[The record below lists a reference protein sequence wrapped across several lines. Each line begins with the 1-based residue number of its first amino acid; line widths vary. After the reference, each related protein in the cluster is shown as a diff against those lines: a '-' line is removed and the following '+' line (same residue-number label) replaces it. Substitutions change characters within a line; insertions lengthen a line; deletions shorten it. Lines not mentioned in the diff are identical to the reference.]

1 MRWGAISPS
10 FPLPQKNSCTS
21 PPQVYNK
28 AIKNRLFA
36 IEKDA
41 NGKAV
46 LAVGKSRYH
55 VVVVSNMLTIRPST
69 VSILKEFI
77 KQGGKVILAGD
88 YPMYF
93 FYRHSAIIDVH
104 TDKLMYESLIQ
115 NRDYYNPIQAA
126 MSINQYPRYWH
137 GYQVLLRPLT
147 VVFQVQE
154 LRYLG
159 MLTFHLLFFW
169 SAWLMAKKTKPLYA
183 MFYILT
189 VASGYVVFLPVC
201 FQFLTTFLVL
211 FVSLIVLLSRY
222 DKNKPL
228 PAAKWMLYFFVVGMV
243 ENFFDFLTYP
253 ILTLGI
259 PLVVLLWLRVRDEQ
273 ADFRSNFWFMFKA
286 SLSWFFGYALTW
298 ISKWLL
304 SAAILG
310 VRYFWRTMSVVQ
322 YRLEGSEEEPL
333 DRIGTIQRN
342 LKAWLNVQDG
352 GVISWSKIALLILIV
367 AVVLIIFCSACL
379 AIAFPTGCAAA
390 TMAFSIGNHN
400 PMKTLKFCIP
410 YLIIGM
416 ASTIA
421 SAMFFYPVY
430 G

>member
-1 MRWGAISPS
+1 MGRIKELKPFAKTFFILIAAFFVSMTLVYCIP
-10 FPLPQKNSCTS
+10 TS
-21 PPQVYNK
+21 WIQGNVEK
-28 AIKNRLFA
+28 S
-36 IEKDA
+36 IE
-41 NGKAV
+41 V
-46 LAVGKSRYH
+46 LEG
-55 VVVVSNMLTIRPST
+55 
-69 VSILKEFI
+69 E
-77 KQGGKVILAGD
+77 GE

-93 FYRHSAIIDVH
+93 FYRHSAIIDIH

-183 MFYILT
+183 MFYVLT

-211 FVSLIVLLSRY
+211 FVSLIVLLRRY

-228 PAAKWMLYFFVVGMV
+228 PAVKWMLYFFVVGMV

-259 PLVVLLWLRVRDEQ
+259 PLVLLLWLRVRDEQ

-286 SLSWFFGYALTW
+286 SLSWFFGYAMTW

-367 AVVLIIFCSACL
+367 AVVLIIWRKLKDWKTVGAYLPILFVAAYPYIWYLVMSNHSQIHYWYTYRAQL
-379 AIAFPTGCAAA
+379 AALFAGLVFLAA
-390 TMAFSIGNHN
+390 ILRERK
-400 PMKTLKFCIP
+400 PEEKTE
-410 YLIIGM
+410 GER
-416 ASTIA
+416 
-421 SAMFFYPVY
+421 
-430 G
+430 

>member
-1 MRWGAISPS
+1 MGRIKELKPFVKVFFILIAVFFLSMTLVYCIP
-10 FPLPQKNSCTS
+10 TS
-21 PPQVYNK
+21 WIQGNV
-28 AIKNRLFA
+28 
-36 IEKDA
+36 EKSLEVME
-41 NGKAV
+41 GE
-46 LAVGKSRYH
+46 G
-55 VVVVSNMLTIRPST
+55 
-69 VSILKEFI
+69 E
-77 KQGGKVILAGD
+77 

-183 MFYILT
+183 MLYVLT

-228 PAAKWMLYFFVVGMV
+228 PAVKWMLYFFVVGMV

-259 PLVVLLWLRVRDEQ
+259 PLVLLLWFRVRDEQ
-273 ADFRSNFWFMFKA
+273 ADFRGNFWFMFKA

-352 GVISWSKIALLILIV
+352 GVISWSKIALVILIV
-367 AVVLIIFCSACL
+367 AVVLIIWRKLKDWKTVGAYLPILFVAAYPYIWYLVMSNHSQIHYWYTYRAQLVALFAGLVFL
-379 AIAFPTGCAAA
+379 AAILRERKPEEKAEGER
-390 TMAFSIGNHN
+390 
-400 PMKTLKFCIP
+400 
-410 YLIIGM
+410 
-416 ASTIA
+416 
-421 SAMFFYPVY
+421 
-430 G
+430 

>member
-1 MRWGAISPS
+1 MGRIKELKPFAKTFFILIAAFFVSMTLVYCIP
-10 FPLPQKNSCTS
+10 TS
-21 PPQVYNK
+21 WIQGNVEK
-28 AIKNRLFA
+28 S
-36 IEKDA
+36 IE
-41 NGKAV
+41 V
-46 LAVGKSRYH
+46 LEG
-55 VVVVSNMLTIRPST
+55 
-69 VSILKEFI
+69 E
-77 KQGGKVILAGD
+77 GE

-93 FYRHSAIIDVH
+93 FYRHSAIIDIH

-183 MFYILT
+183 MFYVLT

-211 FVSLIVLLSRY
+211 FVSLIVLLRRY

-228 PAAKWMLYFFVVGMV
+228 PAVKWMLYFFVVGMV

-259 PLVVLLWLRVRDEQ
+259 PLVLLLWLRVRDEQ

-286 SLSWFFGYALTW
+286 SLTWFFGYALTW

-310 VRYFWRTMSVVQ
+310 VRYFWRTMNVVQ

-352 GVISWSKIALLILIV
+352 GVISWSKIALVILIV
-367 AVVLIIFCSACL
+367 AVVLIIWRKLKDWKTVGAYLPILFVAVYPYIWYLVMSNHSQIHYWYTYRAQL
-379 AIAFPTGCAAA
+379 AALFAGLVFLAAILRERKPEEKA
-390 TMAFSIGNHN
+390 EGER
-400 PMKTLKFCIP
+400 
-410 YLIIGM
+410 
-416 ASTIA
+416 
-421 SAMFFYPVY
+421 
-430 G
+430 

>member
-1 MRWGAISPS
+1 MGRIKELKPFVKVFFILIAVFFLSMTLVYCIP
-10 FPLPQKNSCTS
+10 TS
-21 PPQVYNK
+21 WIQGNV
-28 AIKNRLFA
+28 
-36 IEKDA
+36 EKSLEVME
-41 NGKAV
+41 GE
-46 LAVGKSRYH
+46 G
-55 VVVVSNMLTIRPST
+55 
-69 VSILKEFI
+69 E
-77 KQGGKVILAGD
+77 

-183 MFYILT
+183 MLYVLT

-228 PAAKWMLYFFVVGMV
+228 PAVKWMLYFFVVGMV

-259 PLVVLLWLRVRDEQ
+259 PLVLLLWLRVRDEQ

-352 GVISWSKIALLILIV
+352 GVISWSKIALVILIV
-367 AVVLIIFCSACL
+367 AVVLIIWRKLKDWKAVGAYLPILFVAAYPYIWYLVMSNHSQIHYWYTYRAQL
-379 AIAFPTGCAAA
+379 AALFAGLVFLAAILRERKPEEKA
-390 TMAFSIGNHN
+390 EGER
-400 PMKTLKFCIP
+400 
-410 YLIIGM
+410 
-416 ASTIA
+416 
-421 SAMFFYPVY
+421 
-430 G
+430 

>member
-1 MRWGAISPS
+1 MGRIKELKPFAKTFFILIAAFFVSMTLVYCIP
-10 FPLPQKNSCTS
+10 TS
-21 PPQVYNK
+21 WIQGNVEK
-28 AIKNRLFA
+28 S
-36 IEKDA
+36 IE
-41 NGKAV
+41 V
-46 LAVGKSRYH
+46 LEG
-55 VVVVSNMLTIRPST
+55 
-69 VSILKEFI
+69 E
-77 KQGGKVILAGD
+77 GE

-93 FYRHSAIIDVH
+93 FYRHSAIIDIH

-137 GYQVLLRPLT
+137 GYQLLLRPLT

-183 MFYILT
+183 MFYVLT

-211 FVSLIVLLSRY
+211 FVSLIVLLRRY

-228 PAAKWMLYFFVVGMV
+228 PAVKWMLYFFVVGMV

-259 PLVVLLWLRVRDEQ
+259 PLVLLLWLRVRDEQ
-273 ADFRSNFWFMFKA
+273 ADFRGNFWFMFKA

-333 DRIGTIQRN
+333 DRIGTIQKN

-367 AVVLIIFCSACL
+367 AVVLIIWRKLKDWKTVGAYLPILFVAAYPYIWYLVMSNHSQIHYWYTYRAQL
-379 AIAFPTGCAAA
+379 AALFAGLVFLAA
-390 TMAFSIGNHN
+390 ILRERK
-400 PMKTLKFCIP
+400 PEEKTE
-410 YLIIGM
+410 GER
-416 ASTIA
+416 
-421 SAMFFYPVY
+421 
-430 G
+430 

>member
-1 MRWGAISPS
+1 MGRIKELKPFVKTFFILIAVFFVSMTLVYCIP
-10 FPLPQKNSCTS
+10 TS
-21 PPQVYNK
+21 WIQGNVEK
-28 AIKNRLFA
+28 S
-36 IEKDA
+36 IE
-41 NGKAV
+41 V
-46 LAVGKSRYH
+46 LEG
-55 VVVVSNMLTIRPST
+55 
-69 VSILKEFI
+69 E
-77 KQGGKVILAGD
+77 GE

-93 FYRHSAIIDVH
+93 FYRHSAIIDIH

-183 MFYILT
+183 MFYVLT

-211 FVSLIVLLSRY
+211 FVSLIVLLRRY

-228 PAAKWMLYFFVVGMV
+228 PAVKWMLYFFVVGMV

-259 PLVVLLWLRVRDEQ
+259 PLVLLLWLRVRDEQ
-273 ADFRSNFWFMFKA
+273 ADFRGNFWFMFKA

-352 GVISWSKIALLILIV
+352 GVISWSKIALVILIV
-367 AVVLIIFCSACL
+367 AVVLIIWRKLRDWKTVGAYLPILFVAAYPYIWYLVMSNHSQIHYWYTYRAQLVALFAGLVFL
-379 AIAFPTGCAAA
+379 AAILRERKPEEKAEGER
-390 TMAFSIGNHN
+390 
-400 PMKTLKFCIP
+400 
-410 YLIIGM
+410 
-416 ASTIA
+416 
-421 SAMFFYPVY
+421 
-430 G
+430 

>member
-1 MRWGAISPS
+1 MGRIKELKPFVKTFFILIAVFFVSMTLVYCIPISWI
-10 FPLPQKNSCTS
+10 QGN
-21 PPQVYNK
+21 V
-28 AIKNRLFA
+28 
-36 IEKDA
+36 EKSLEVME
-41 NGKAV
+41 GE
-46 LAVGKSRYH
+46 G
-55 VVVVSNMLTIRPST
+55 
-69 VSILKEFI
+69 E
-77 KQGGKVILAGD
+77 

-93 FYRHSAIIDVH
+93 FYRHSAIIDIH

-183 MFYILT
+183 MLYVLT

-228 PAAKWMLYFFVVGMV
+228 PAVKWMLYFFVVGMV

-259 PLVVLLWLRVRDEQ
+259 PLVLLLWLRVRDERT
-273 ADFRSNFWFMFKA
+273 DFRGNFWFMFKA
-286 SLSWFFGYALTW
+286 SLSWFFGYAPTW

-352 GVISWSKIALLILIV
+352 GVISWSKIALVILIV
-367 AVVLIIFCSACL
+367 AVVLIIWRKLKDWKTVGAYLPILFVAAYPYIWYLVMSNHSQIHYWYTYRAQLVALFAGLVFL
-379 AIAFPTGCAAA
+379 AAILRERKPEEKAEGER
-390 TMAFSIGNHN
+390 
-400 PMKTLKFCIP
+400 
-410 YLIIGM
+410 
-416 ASTIA
+416 
-421 SAMFFYPVY
+421 
-430 G
+430 

>member
-1 MRWGAISPS
+1 MGRIKELKPFAKTFFILIAVFFVSMTLVYCIP
-10 FPLPQKNSCTS
+10 TS
-21 PPQVYNK
+21 WIQGNVEK
-28 AIKNRLFA
+28 S
-36 IEKDA
+36 IE
-41 NGKAV
+41 V
-46 LAVGKSRYH
+46 LEG
-55 VVVVSNMLTIRPST
+55 
-69 VSILKEFI
+69 E
-77 KQGGKVILAGD
+77 GE

-93 FYRHSAIIDVH
+93 FYRHSAIIDIH

-183 MFYILT
+183 MFYVLT

-211 FVSLIVLLSRY
+211 FVSLIVLLRRY

-228 PAAKWMLYFFVVGMV
+228 PAVKWMLYFFVVGMV

-259 PLVVLLWLRVRDEQ
+259 PLVLLLWLRVRDERT
-273 ADFRSNFWFMFKA
+273 DFRGNFWFMFKA

-367 AVVLIIFCSACL
+367 AVVLIIWRKLKDWKAVGAYLPILFVAAYPYIWYLVMSNHSQIHYWYTYRAQLVALFAGLVFL
-379 AIAFPTGCAAA
+379 A
-390 TMAFSIGNHN
+390 SILRERKPEEKAEGER
-400 PMKTLKFCIP
+400 
-410 YLIIGM
+410 
-416 ASTIA
+416 
-421 SAMFFYPVY
+421 
-430 G
+430 

>member
-1 MRWGAISPS
+1 MGRIKELKPFAKTFFILIAAFFVSMTLVYCIP
-10 FPLPQKNSCTS
+10 TS
-21 PPQVYNK
+21 WIQGNVEK
-28 AIKNRLFA
+28 S
-36 IEKDA
+36 IE
-41 NGKAV
+41 V
-46 LAVGKSRYH
+46 LEG
-55 VVVVSNMLTIRPST
+55 
-69 VSILKEFI
+69 E
-77 KQGGKVILAGD
+77 GE

-93 FYRHSAIIDVH
+93 FYRHSAIIDIH

-183 MFYILT
+183 MFYVLT

-211 FVSLIVLLSRY
+211 FVSLIVLLRRY

-228 PAAKWMLYFFVVGMV
+228 PAVKWMLYFFVVGMV

-259 PLVVLLWLRVRDEQ
+259 PLVLLLWLRVRDEQ

-286 SLSWFFGYALTW
+286 SLTWFFGYALTW

-367 AVVLIIFCSACL
+367 AVVVIIWRKLKDWKTVGAYLPILFVAAYPYIWYLVMSNHSQIHYWYTYRAQL
-379 AIAFPTGCAAA
+379 AALFAGLVFLAAILRERKPEEKA
-390 TMAFSIGNHN
+390 EGER
-400 PMKTLKFCIP
+400 
-410 YLIIGM
+410 
-416 ASTIA
+416 
-421 SAMFFYPVY
+421 
-430 G
+430 

>member
-1 MRWGAISPS
+1 MGRIKELKPFAKTFFILIAVFFVSMTLVYCIP
-10 FPLPQKNSCTS
+10 TS
-21 PPQVYNK
+21 WIQGNVEK
-28 AIKNRLFA
+28 S
-36 IEKDA
+36 IE
-41 NGKAV
+41 V
-46 LAVGKSRYH
+46 LEG
-55 VVVVSNMLTIRPST
+55 
-69 VSILKEFI
+69 E
-77 KQGGKVILAGD
+77 GE

-93 FYRHSAIIDVH
+93 FYRHSAIIDIH

-183 MFYILT
+183 MFYVLT

-211 FVSLIVLLSRY
+211 FVSLIVLLRRY

-228 PAAKWMLYFFVVGMV
+228 PAVKWMLYFFVVGMV

-259 PLVVLLWLRVRDEQ
+259 PLVLLLWLRVRDEQ

-352 GVISWSKIALLILIV
+352 GVISWSKIALVILIV
-367 AVVLIIFCSACL
+367 AVVLIIWRKLRDWKTVGAYLPILFVAAYPYIWYLVMSNHSQIHYWYTYRAQLVALFAGLMFL
-379 AIAFPTGCAAA
+379 A
-390 TMAFSIGNHN
+390 SILRERKLNERMEGEAQ
-400 PMKTLKFCIP
+400 K
-410 YLIIGM
+410 
-416 ASTIA
+416 
-421 SAMFFYPVY
+421 
-430 G
+430 

>member
-1 MRWGAISPS
+1 MGRIKELKPFAKTFFILIAAFFVSMTLVYCIP
-10 FPLPQKNSCTS
+10 TS
-21 PPQVYNK
+21 WIQGNVEK
-28 AIKNRLFA
+28 S
-36 IEKDA
+36 IE
-41 NGKAV
+41 V
-46 LAVGKSRYH
+46 LEG
-55 VVVVSNMLTIRPST
+55 
-69 VSILKEFI
+69 E
-77 KQGGKVILAGD
+77 GE

-93 FYRHSAIIDVH
+93 FYRHSAIIDIH

-183 MFYILT
+183 MFYVLT

-211 FVSLIVLLSRY
+211 FVSLIVFLRRY

-228 PAAKWMLYFFVVGMV
+228 PAVKWMLYFFVVGMV

-259 PLVVLLWLRVRDEQ
+259 PLVLLLWLRVRDEQ

-286 SLSWFFGYALTW
+286 SLTWFFGYALTW

-352 GVISWSKIALLILIV
+352 GVISWSKIALVILIV
-367 AVVLIIFCSACL
+367 AVVLIIWRKLKDWKTVGAYLPILFVAAYPYIWYLVMSNHSQIHYWYTYRAQL
-379 AIAFPTGCAAA
+379 AALFAGLVFLAAILRERKPEEKA
-390 TMAFSIGNHN
+390 EGER
-400 PMKTLKFCIP
+400 
-410 YLIIGM
+410 
-416 ASTIA
+416 
-421 SAMFFYPVY
+421 
-430 G
+430 

>member
-1 MRWGAISPS
+1 MGRIKELKPFAKTFFILIAVFFVSMTLVYCIP
-10 FPLPQKNSCTS
+10 TS
-21 PPQVYNK
+21 WIQGNVEK
-28 AIKNRLFA
+28 S
-36 IEKDA
+36 IE
-41 NGKAV
+41 V
-46 LAVGKSRYH
+46 LEG
-55 VVVVSNMLTIRPST
+55 
-69 VSILKEFI
+69 E
-77 KQGGKVILAGD
+77 GE

-93 FYRHSAIIDVH
+93 FYRHSAIIDIH

-183 MFYILT
+183 MFYVLT

-211 FVSLIVLLSRY
+211 FVSLIVLLRRY

-228 PAAKWMLYFFVVGMV
+228 PAVKWMLYFFVVGMV

-259 PLVVLLWLRVRDEQ
+259 PLVLLLWLRVRDEQ
-273 ADFRSNFWFMFKA
+273 ADFRGNFWFMFKA
-286 SLSWFFGYALTW
+286 SLTWFFGYALTW

-367 AVVLIIFCSACL
+367 AVVLIIWRKLKDWKTVGAYLPILFVAAYPYIWYLVMSNHSQIHYWYTYRAQLVALFAGLVFL
-379 AIAFPTGCAAA
+379 A
-390 TMAFSIGNHN
+390 SILRERKPEEKAEGER
-400 PMKTLKFCIP
+400 
-410 YLIIGM
+410 
-416 ASTIA
+416 
-421 SAMFFYPVY
+421 
-430 G
+430 

>member
-1 MRWGAISPS
+1 MGRVKELKPFVKTFFILIAVFFVSMTLVYCIP
-10 FPLPQKNSCTS
+10 TS
-21 PPQVYNK
+21 WIQGNV
-28 AIKNRLFA
+28 
-36 IEKDA
+36 EKSLEVME
-41 NGKAV
+41 GE
-46 LAVGKSRYH
+46 G
-55 VVVVSNMLTIRPST
+55 
-69 VSILKEFI
+69 E
-77 KQGGKVILAGD
+77 

-93 FYRHSAIIDVH
+93 FYRHSAIIDIH

-183 MFYILT
+183 MLYVLT
-189 VASGYVVFLPVC
+189 VASGYIVFLPVC

-211 FVSLIVLLSRY
+211 FAALIVLLSRY
-222 DKNKPL
+222 EKEKPL
-228 PAAKWMLYFFVVGMV
+228 PAVKWMLYFFVVGMV

-259 PLVVLLWLRVRDEQ
+259 PLVLLLWLRVRDEQ
-273 ADFRSNFWFMFKA
+273 ADFKNNFWFMFKA
-286 SLSWFFGYALTW
+286 SLSWFLGYALPW

-333 DRIGTIQRN
+333 DRIGTIERN
-342 LKAWLNVQDG
+342 IKAWLNVQDG
-352 GVISWSKIALLILIV
+352 GVISSSKIVILLLLV
-367 AVVLIIFCSACL
+367 AVVLILWKKLKDWKTIGAYLPILFVASYPYIWYWVMSNHSQIHYWYTYRAQLVALFAGLVFL
-379 AIAFPTGCAAA
+379 AAILRERKSKERMEGDR
-390 TMAFSIGNHN
+390 
-400 PMKTLKFCIP
+400 
-410 YLIIGM
+410 
-416 ASTIA
+416 
-421 SAMFFYPVY
+421 
-430 G
+430 

>member
-1 MRWGAISPS
+1 MGRIKELKPFAKTFFILIAAFFVSMTLVYCIP
-10 FPLPQKNSCTS
+10 TS
-21 PPQVYNK
+21 WIQGNVEK
-28 AIKNRLFA
+28 S
-36 IEKDA
+36 IE
-41 NGKAV
+41 V
-46 LAVGKSRYH
+46 LEG
-55 VVVVSNMLTIRPST
+55 
-69 VSILKEFI
+69 E
-77 KQGGKVILAGD
+77 GE

-93 FYRHSAIIDVH
+93 FYRHSAIIDIH

-137 GYQVLLRPLT
+137 GYQLLLRPLT

-183 MFYILT
+183 MFYVLT

-211 FVSLIVLLSRY
+211 FVSLIVFLRRY

-228 PAAKWMLYFFVVGMV
+228 PAVKWMLYFFVVGMV

-259 PLVVLLWLRVRDEQ
+259 PLVLLLWLRVRDEQ
-273 ADFRSNFWFMFKA
+273 ADFRGNFWFMFKA

-333 DRIGTIQRN
+333 DRIGTIQKN

-367 AVVLIIFCSACL
+367 AVVLIIWRKLKDWKTVGAYLPILFVAAYPYIWYLVMSNHSQIHYWYTYRAQL
-379 AIAFPTGCAAA
+379 AALFAGLVFLAAILRERKPEEKA
-390 TMAFSIGNHN
+390 EGER
-400 PMKTLKFCIP
+400 
-410 YLIIGM
+410 
-416 ASTIA
+416 
-421 SAMFFYPVY
+421 
-430 G
+430 

>member
-1 MRWGAISPS
+1 MGRIKELKPFVKTFLILIAVFFVSMILVYCIP
-10 FPLPQKNSCTS
+10 TS
-21 PPQVYNK
+21 WIQGNVEK
-28 AIKNRLFA
+28 S
-36 IEKDA
+36 IE
-41 NGKAV
+41 V
-46 LAVGKSRYH
+46 L
-55 VVVVSNMLTIRPST
+55 
-69 VSILKEFI
+69 
-77 KQGGKVILAGD
+77 GGEGD

-183 MFYILT
+183 MFYVLT

-211 FVSLIVLLSRY
+211 FVSLIVLLRRY

-228 PAAKWMLYFFVVGMV
+228 PAVKWMLYFFVVGMV

-259 PLVVLLWLRVRDEQ
+259 PLVLLLWLRVRDEQ

-286 SLSWFFGYALTW
+286 SLTWFFGYALTW

-310 VRYFWRTMSVVQ
+310 VRYFWRTMNVVQ

-352 GVISWSKIALLILIV
+352 GVISWSKIALVILIV
-367 AVVLIIFCSACL
+367 AVVLIIWRKLKDWKTVGAYLPILFVAVYPYIWYLVMSNHSQIHYWYTYRAQL
-379 AIAFPTGCAAA
+379 AALFAGLVFLAAILRERKPEEKA
-390 TMAFSIGNHN
+390 EGER
-400 PMKTLKFCIP
+400 
-410 YLIIGM
+410 
-416 ASTIA
+416 
-421 SAMFFYPVY
+421 
-430 G
+430 

>member
-1 MRWGAISPS
+1 MGRIKELKPFAKTFFILIAVFFVSMTLVYCIP
-10 FPLPQKNSCTS
+10 TS
-21 PPQVYNK
+21 WIQGNVEK
-28 AIKNRLFA
+28 S
-36 IEKDA
+36 IE
-41 NGKAV
+41 V
-46 LAVGKSRYH
+46 LEG
-55 VVVVSNMLTIRPST
+55 
-69 VSILKEFI
+69 E
-77 KQGGKVILAGD
+77 GE

-93 FYRHSAIIDVH
+93 FYRHSAIIDIH

-169 SAWLMAKKTKPLYA
+169 SAWLMAKETKPLYA
-183 MFYILT
+183 MFYVLT

-222 DKNKPL
+222 DNNKPL
-228 PAAKWMLYFFVVGMV
+228 PAVKWMLYFFVVGMV

-259 PLVVLLWLRVRDEQ
+259 PLVLLLWLRVRDEQ
-273 ADFRSNFWFMFKA
+273 ADFRGNFWFMFKA

-367 AVVLIIFCSACL
+367 AVVLIIWRKLKDWKAVGAYLPILFVAAYPYIWYLVMSNHSQIHYWYTYRAQL
-379 AIAFPTGCAAA
+379 AALFAGLVFLA
-390 TMAFSIGNHN
+390 SILRERKPEEKAEGER
-400 PMKTLKFCIP
+400 
-410 YLIIGM
+410 
-416 ASTIA
+416 
-421 SAMFFYPVY
+421 
-430 G
+430 

>member
-1 MRWGAISPS
+1 MGRIKELKPFAKTFFILIAVFFVSMTLVYCIP
-10 FPLPQKNSCTS
+10 TS
-21 PPQVYNK
+21 WIQGNVEK
-28 AIKNRLFA
+28 S
-36 IEKDA
+36 IE
-41 NGKAV
+41 V
-46 LAVGKSRYH
+46 LEG
-55 VVVVSNMLTIRPST
+55 
-69 VSILKEFI
+69 E
-77 KQGGKVILAGD
+77 GE

-93 FYRHSAIIDVH
+93 FYRHSAIIDIH

-183 MFYILT
+183 MFYVLT

-211 FVSLIVLLSRY
+211 FVSLIVLLRRY

-259 PLVVLLWLRVRDEQ
+259 PLVLLLWLRVRDEQ

-286 SLSWFFGYALTW
+286 SLSWFFGYAMTW

-367 AVVLIIFCSACL
+367 AVVLIIWRKLKDWKAVGAYLPILFVAAYPYIWYLVMSNHSQIHYWYTYRAQLVALFAGLVFL
-379 AIAFPTGCAAA
+379 A
-390 TMAFSIGNHN
+390 SILRERKLNERMEGEAQ
-400 PMKTLKFCIP
+400 K
-410 YLIIGM
+410 
-416 ASTIA
+416 
-421 SAMFFYPVY
+421 
-430 G
+430 